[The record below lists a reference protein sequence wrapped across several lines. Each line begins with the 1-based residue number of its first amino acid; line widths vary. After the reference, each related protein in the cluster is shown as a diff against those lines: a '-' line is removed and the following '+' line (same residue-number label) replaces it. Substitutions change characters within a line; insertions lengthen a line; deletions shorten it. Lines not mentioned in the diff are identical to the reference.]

1 MQIADW
7 KLHEIK
13 CPKQDNRYDC
23 SIYMLYNTDNWDGT
37 HVLEYGP
44 KDIANMR
51 MILTAKMVESDHNDV
66 NWTKMLNI
74 KKKQGA

>member
-1 MQIADW
+1 
-7 KLHEIK
+7 
-13 CPKQDNRYDC
+13 
-23 SIYMLYNTDNWDGT
+23 MLYNTDNWDGT